1 MGRIGS
7 RIFPAEPLLFPEL
20 VPIFATG
27 RTGRRDAGIRGS
39 ARKDSNC
46 RIMETKG
53 LRGPASR
60 GAERSAVERLR
71 MYAREG
77 LRLSASQADATGRC
91 AVVRAWRPDG
101 RMAGSVTVPWEALGK
116 VRRQGDGE

>member
-1 MGRIGS
+1 
-7 RIFPAEPLLFPEL
+7 
-20 VPIFATG
+20 
-27 RTGRRDAGIRGS
+27 
-39 ARKDSNC
+39 
-46 RIMETKG
+46 METKG

-116 VRRQGDGE
+116 VRRQGGGE